1 MLDTTAVLS
10 ASVVCLA
17 GVMSPGPN
25 FVAVT
30 HRAISSSRSEAVAM
44 VLGIAMV
51 NTLWAAMALF
61 GLSFLVTSLPWLFW
75 SIKLMGAAYLVWF
88 GIQLLKRSAHPPKP
102 RELLAS
108 PSSFP
113 SALRDGIAT
122 NLANPKS
129 MAFYASVFSGAVP
142 ADPSTETLLAMMV
155 MVGVLAVLWYGSVA
169 LVLSADRMAH
179 LYRQG
184 KSGVERTCGLFL
196 ILLGAGQGLL

>member
-61 GLSFLVTSLPWLFW
+61 GLSLLVTSLPWLFW

-88 GIQLLKRSAHPPKP
+88 GIQLLKRSGHPLKS
-102 RELLAS
+102 RELLA
-108 PSSFP
+108 PASSLP

-142 ADPSTETLLAMMV
+142 ADPSMETLLAMVV

-169 LVLSADRMAH
+169 LVLSADRMAN

-184 KSGVERTCGLFL
+184 KSVVERTCGLFL
-196 ILLGAGQGLL
+196 ILLGALQGLL

>member
-1 MLDTTAVLS
+1 MLDTVAVLS
-10 ASVVCLA
+10 AAVVCLA

-30 HRAISSSRSEAVAM
+30 HRAISSSRHEAVAM
-44 VLGIAMV
+44 VFGIALV
-51 NTLWAAMALF
+51 NTLWASLALF
-61 GLSFLVTSLPWLFW
+61 GLSLLVTTLPWLFW

-88 GIQLLKRSAHPPKP
+88 GTQLLKRSGQPLKP
-102 RELLAS
+102 REISAS
-108 PSSFP
+108 LSTFP

-142 ADPSTETLLAMMV
+142 ADASMQTLLAMLA
-155 MVGVLAVLWYGSVA
+155 MVGVMAILWYGSVA
-169 LVLSADRMAH
+169 LVLSADRMAK

-184 KSGVERTCGLFL
+184 KTFIERSCGVLL
-196 ILLGAGQGLL
+196 ILLGGRQALL

>member
-1 MLDTTAVLS
+1 
-10 ASVVCLA
+10 
-17 GVMSPGPN
+17 MSPGPN

-30 HRAISSSRSEAVAM
+30 HRAISSSRVEAVAM
-44 VLGIAMV
+44 VFGIAMV

-61 GLSFLVTSLPWLFW
+61 GLNLLVTSLPWLFW

-88 GIQLLKRSAHPPKP
+88 GIQLLKRSGHPLKA
-102 RELLAS
+102 RNGVAAA
-108 PSSFP
+108 SSFR

-142 ADPSTETLLAMMV
+142 ADASMETLLAMVV

-169 LVLSADRMAH
+169 LILSADRMTD

-184 KSGVERTCGLFL
+184 KKIVERTCGLFL
-196 ILLGAGQGLL
+196 ILLGACQGLL